1 MKKKKDI
8 VDKGIDALKNEP
20 VPHGPPEQ
28 AVDAVITKLA
38 EASGVPPPGAIRE
51 GIRAISFTR
60 IAVAAVVLI
69 VAGFAAGRL
78 TSPRPPDMEELHR
91 ALETSLKSSLE
102 PAIRQDLLEELK
114 KCWQLALASSY
125 VQLKDEVGRQLRSDM
140 NEFGVQ
146 VLAAS
151 GTVTDRRLTEL
162 IEAIDAAQ
170 TQERRWI
177 AAALERIELNR
188 LQDKSQLR
196 NDLARFAVVTGD
208 ELARTREDMVRLLT
222 YSEPGA
228 DVPGESEDLEPF
240 NERGKK

>member
-60 IAVAAVVLI
+60 IAAAAVVLI
-69 VAGFAAGRL
+69 VAGFAVGRL
-78 TSPRPPDMEELHR
+78 TSPRPPDMEELHC

-102 PAIRQDLLEELK
+102 PSIRQDLLEELK

-177 AAALERIELNR
+177 AAALEQMEFNR
-188 LQDKSQLR
+188 QKENSELR
-196 NDLARFAVVTGD
+196 NDFVSFAVQTGD
-208 ELARTREDMVRLLT
+208 ELARTKQDMAQFLT
-222 YSEPGA
+222 YTQPGKS
-228 DVPGESEDLEPF
+228 VPDE
-240 NERGKK
+240 